1 MSLHKLCVSMGL
13 FACFTTNQ
21 ANMSNSIKLKCNN
34 TPSSKTAGFTAWF
47 MYVAHSVRVKFNTLF
62 NSMRCNN
69 SDCFLESTANR
80 SMKQFDWQ
88 PQWRQISRV
97 CSCWC
102 HKQTCLLP
110 GDRDVLRWCVGKC
123 YCDIKKTSGEIAP
136 NNFLHRVTM
145 FSYLFLHSF
154 MFSYDTF

>member
-1 MSLHKLCVSMGL
+1 MSMGL

-47 MYVAHSVRVKFNTLF
+47 MYVALSVRVKFNTLF
-62 NSMRCNN
+62 DSMRCNN

-80 SMKQFDWQ
+80 SMKQYDWQ

-110 GDRDVLRWCVGKC
+110 SDRDVLRWCVGKC
-123 YCDIKKTSGEIAP
+123 YCDIKKRVERLHLT
-136 NNFLHRVTM
+136 NVLHRVTIS
-145 FSYLFLHSF
+145 FSSFLYVF
-154 MFSYDTF
+154 LWQVLTLEVQ